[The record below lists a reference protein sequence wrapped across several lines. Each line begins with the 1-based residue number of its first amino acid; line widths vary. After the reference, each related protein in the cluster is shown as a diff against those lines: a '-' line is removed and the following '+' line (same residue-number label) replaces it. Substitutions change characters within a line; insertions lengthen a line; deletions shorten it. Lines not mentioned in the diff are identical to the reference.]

1 MNGEDRKISQLACVL
16 LVTLRLFIGWHLL
29 YEGWWKID
37 TQKSPQPWSA
47 EGYLKNAT
55 GPLRGF
61 FRSLLGDPNDLRWV
75 NYDYMSNKW
84 DDYANRF
91 LAHYNI
97 ADDAPEAGRLMYL
110 LNGPAQFSAK
120 LEALPPG
127 VTQEKMGR
135 LAQFD
140 PAKKILSVDGKQHLL
155 AAERDRLLSL
165 VDASAADTPP
175 AVAYKNAVNSLY
187 NQGTRLSYK
196 ERLAVLLK
204 GDPERVGVIQREKD
218 GKEIEKRI
226 GDIELYQAQIERYE
240 ANHAQAKTKYQWDHL
255 ETQWRELQ
263 DLRRRVVG
271 PVQALEQELRD
282 SAEKLLSSDQLA
294 MGPVP
299 QPWTEGRVL
308 SWRTMWSLTIFG
320 FLLIIGLGTRF
331 AAVGGA
337 GLLMLF
343 YLAAPPWPGTP
354 EAPGIEHNYIVNK
367 VNMEALTLLAIAAM
381 PTGRW
386 FGLDGLIYSFWKSR
400 QKSRD

>member
-1 MNGEDRKISQLACVL
+1 MN
-16 LVTLRLFIGWHLL
+16 
-29 YEGWWKID
+29 
-37 TQKSPQPWSA
+37 
-47 EGYLKNAT
+47 
-55 GPLRGF
+55 
-61 FRSLLGDPNDLRWV
+61 
-75 NYDYMSNKW
+75 
-84 DDYANRF
+84 
-91 LAHYNI
+91 
-97 ADDAPEAGRLMYL
+97 
-110 LNGPAQFSAK
+110 
-120 LEALPPG
+120 
-127 VTQEKMGR
+127 
-135 LAQFD
+135 
-140 PAKKILSVDGKQHLL
+140 
-155 AAERDRLLSL
+155 L
-165 VDASAADTPP
+165 VDASAADTPA
-175 AVAYKNAVNSLY
+175 AVGYKNAVNSLY
-187 NQGTRLSYK
+187 TQGTRLSYK

-218 GKEIEKRI
+218 GKEVEKRI
-226 GDIELYQAQIERYE
+226 GDIELYQVQVDRYE

-263 DLRRRVVG
+263 DLRRRVVW

-299 QPWTEGRVL
+299 QPWTEARVL

-386 FGLDGLIYSFWKSR
+386 FGLDGLIYSLWKSR
-400 QKSRD
+400 RLPKD